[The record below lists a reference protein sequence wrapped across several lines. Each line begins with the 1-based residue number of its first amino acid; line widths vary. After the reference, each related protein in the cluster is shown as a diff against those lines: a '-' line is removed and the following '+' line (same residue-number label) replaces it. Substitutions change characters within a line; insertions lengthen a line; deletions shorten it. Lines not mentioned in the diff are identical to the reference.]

1 VLVNICEYLA
11 SDLHYAREATLRLA
25 RGLTPEDLRF
35 RATPAT
41 NSIGFL
47 LWHIGRTEDR
57 WFNERLA
64 KSPQVWVNGGW
75 SQKLGL
81 PAGDTGFGYTTEQV
95 EKLLIPDLD
104 LVLAYMDAVHT
115 LSQAAVLAYDPARL
129 DATVLSDTT
138 RPHTPFQIFRQV
150 AHHENQHNGQIDFI
164 RGNYL
169 HKPA

>member
-1 VLVNICEYLA
+1 MNIREYLA

-25 RGLTPEDLRF
+25 RGLTPEELRF
-35 RATPAT
+35 RATPAA

-64 KSPQVWVNGGW
+64 KSPQVWVSGW

-81 PAGDTGFGYTTEQV
+81 PADDTGFGYTTEQV
-95 EKLLIPDLD
+95 EKLLIPDLN
-104 LVLAYMDAVHT
+104 LLLAYMDAVHT
-115 LSQAAVLAYDPARL
+115 LSQAAVLTYDAARL
-129 DATVLSDTT
+129 DATVLNNDPG
-138 RPHTPFQIFRQV
+138 RPRTPFQIFRQV

-164 RGNYL
+164 RGNFL
-169 HKPA
+169 RKPA